1 MNKQKQKEMAVIF
14 KEDGHVYES
23 LDEHLEKDK
32 IKWTSVTSFIGLF
45 KPKFDRDG
53 QAKKSSKN
61 KRSKWYKMTPK
72 EILKA
77 WDNETERAIGL
88 GNWYHNQREENI
100 CEFNTIERDGV
111 IVPIIRPIIDN
122 TGVKIAPDQKLSNGV
137 YPEHFVYLKS
147 ISICGQADLV
157 SIVDGVINIL
167 DYKTNKEIK
176 EKGFTNWEGI
186 TSKMFNPV
194 NYLDDCN
201 LNHYNLQMSLYA
213 YIIKKHNPKLKIG
226 KLQIQHVS
234 FEKEGENEFGYPIT
248 KYNNQD
254 EPIIKEIKMYNLPYL
269 KDDVNNLVMW
279 LKDNPQC

>member
-1 MNKQKQKEMAVIF
+1 MGVIF
-14 KEDGHVYES
+14 KEKGHLYES
-23 LDEHLEKDK
+23 NDEDK
-32 IKWTSVTSFIGLF
+32 IKWTSVTSFIGMF

-61 KRSKWYKMTPK
+61 KRSKWYGMTTK
-72 EILKA
+72 EIKDA
-77 WDNETERAIGL
+77 WDGETERAIGL

-100 CEFNTIERDGV
+100 LEFKTIERDGV
-111 IVPIIRPIIDN
+111 EVPIVRPLINND
-122 TGVKIAPDQKLSNGV
+122 GVKIAPNQKLENGA
-137 YPEHFVYLKS
+137 YPELFVYLKS
-147 ISICGQADLV
+147 LGLCGQADLV

-186 TSKMFNPV
+186 TSKMFNPISH
-194 NYLDDCN
+194 LDECN

-234 FEKEGENEFGYPIT
+234 FEKEGENKFGYPIT
-248 KYNNQD
+248 KYNDQD
-254 EPIIKEIKMYNLPYL
+254 EPVIKKIKMYNLPYL
-269 KDDVNNLVMW
+269 KDEINSLVMW